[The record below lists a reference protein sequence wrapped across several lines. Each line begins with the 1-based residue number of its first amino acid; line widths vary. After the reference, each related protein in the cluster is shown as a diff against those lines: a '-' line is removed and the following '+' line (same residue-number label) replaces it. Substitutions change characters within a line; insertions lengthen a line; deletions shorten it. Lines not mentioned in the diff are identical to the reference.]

1 MNQTVRPDAFERA
14 APAHPGVLAPSRAKP
29 RSRKFAR
36 MAAFVVLSL
45 LAVVAWRTL
54 LGVAP
59 MRPASHPR
67 AAASSPTVRVGT
79 VVRGD
84 MPITLKE
91 IGAVTPLETVTIRTQ
106 VAGKLMSLG
115 FKEGQMVKAG
125 DFIAQIDPRPYEA
138 ALAQTKGQLAKDM
151 ALLAQARSNLSRFEL
166 LRRQDSIAKQQ
177 VTDQEALVEQDIAA
191 TNTDEALVRAAAV
204 NLDYTRLVSP
214 IAGRVGIRNVDAGN
228 YLQPS
233 DVSGVVVIT
242 QLDPISVVF
251 SVPEDDLP
259 QVAARL
265 KAHADLPVEAF
276 NRASDR
282 RLAIGSLTTY
292 DSQIDATTGT
302 IKMRASFANADEAL
316 FPQQFVNVRLFVDTL
331 KGVIL
336 APAAAV
342 QVGPAGEYVYVVN
355 ADSSVSRRAVSA
367 GATASGSTAIVS
379 GLAAGELVV
388 IDGVDRVRDGVRINV
403 AADATAKP
411 SPLGLRP

>member
-1 MNQTVRPDAFERA
+1 MNQTVRPAALERN
-14 APAHPGVLAPSRAKP
+14 APVEPGAHAPPPQPQSRT
-29 RSRKFAR
+29 RGG
-36 MAAFVVLSL
+36 MIGFVVLSV
-45 LAVVAWRTL
+45 LAMVAWRL
-54 LGVAP
+54 SPGVAP
-59 MRPASHPR
+59 GVRPASDRH
-67 AAASSPTVRVGT
+67 AAATGPTVRVAT

-84 MPITLKE
+84 MPITLRE

-138 ALAQTKGQLAKDM
+138 ALAQAKGQLAKDK
-151 ALLAQARSNLSRFEL
+151 ALLAQARTNLSRFDV
-166 LRRQDSIAKQQ
+166 LRRQDSIARQQ
-177 VTDQEALVEQDIAA
+177 VTDQEALVEQDIAVID
-191 TNTDEALVRAAAV
+191 TDNALVRSAAV
-204 NLDYTRLVSP
+204 NLEYTRLVSP
-214 IAGRVGIRNVDAGN
+214 IAGRVGIRNIDVGN
-228 YLQPS
+228 YLQTS

-259 QVAARL
+259 QIAARL

-276 NRASDR
+276 NRTSDR

-302 IKMRASFANADEAL
+302 IKLRASFANADETL
-316 FPQQFVNVRLFVDTL
+316 FPQQFVNVRLLLDTL

-336 APAAAV
+336 APTAAV
-342 QVGPAGEYVYVVN
+342 QVGPAGEYVYVVH
-355 ADSSVSRRAVSA
+355 ADSSVSRRKVSA
-367 GATASGSTAIVS
+367 GATANGSTAIRS
-379 GLAAGELVV
+379 GLTGEEQVV

-403 AADATAKP
+403 AAVATARP
-411 SPLGLRP
+411 SPFGLRP